1 MAELAGSQK
10 QTGAGGVNGRGEN
23 GVGEMESEV
32 EEKGASP
39 APLANEGPQTP
50 RRPHRSGGGHA
61 KTTTPVVGVH
71 VIPGATATLG
81 KIAGCSPGEDH
92 TRSRPTPYAFSSC
105 FVRAVLPPFLC
116 PFVSLSRLSLIAKS
130 AEIVFPY
137 SSIDEL
143 FCLYCDPQ
151 TSCSVTLH
159 RPLLFVYCLSLPV
172 EA

>member
-39 APLANEGPQTP
+39 APLASDGPQTP
-50 RRPHRSGGGHA
+50 RPPYRSGGGHA

-71 VIPGATATLG
+71 VIPGATATLE
-81 KIAGCSPGEDH
+81 KIAGCSPGKDH

-105 FVRAVLPPFLC
+105 FVSV
-116 PFVSLSRLSLIAKS
+116 SRLSLIAKS

-151 TSCSVTLH
+151 TSCFITLH
-159 RPLLFVYCLSLPV
+159 RPLLFVYCLALPV

>member
-1 MAELAGSQK
+1 MADLARSQK

-32 EEKGASP
+32 KEKGASP
-39 APLANEGPQTP
+39 APLASEGPQTP
-50 RRPHRSGGGHA
+50 RPPHRSGGRHA

-71 VIPGATATLG
+71 VIPGAAATLE
-81 KIAGCSPGEDH
+81 KIAGCSPGKDH
-92 TRSRPTPYAFSSC
+92 TGSRPTPYAFSSC
-105 FVRAVLPPFLC
+105 FVRAVLPPFVC
-116 PFVSLSRLSLIAKS
+116 PFVSLPRLSLIAKS
-130 AEIVFPY
+130 GEIVFPY

-151 TSCSVTLH
+151 TSCSITLH
-159 RPLLFVYCLSLPV
+159 HPLLFVYCLFLPV